1 MGLGGI
7 WPVITAEQWIAL
19 GTMLG
24 GIAQFGLL
32 VLAVYSA
39 RQWVHQLRITGLRA
53 LVDEYMLVMHGIDVA
68 VGRARS
74 LFRSKED
81 ATSAYAVIA
90 EKCVVLMGLA
100 TRCAY
105 YNAQLADAIQQTLR
119 HVQEL
124 LRAYEEVNMLEQT
137 FRQDRHTLSDEEKV
151 QLHERRQVLRF
162 LLTHTEKDAWY
173 DTYLM
178 LQQSVM
184 HYAIRVTWRVS
195 D

>member
-1 MGLGGI
+1 MGLGEI
-7 WPVITAEQWIAL
+7 WPAITAEQWVAL

-53 LVDEYMLVMHGIDVA
+53 LVDEYMLLRHEIDMA

-81 ATSAYAVIA
+81 ETSAYATIA

-105 YNAQLADAIQQTLR
+105 YNALLADAIQQTGL

-124 LRAYEEVNMLEQT
+124 LRAYEEMNTIEQT
-137 FRQDRHTLSDEEKV
+137 FRQDRYTLSDEEKE
-151 QLHERRQVLRF
+151 QLHERRNALRF

-184 HYAIRVTWRVS
+184 QNATYSTWRVS